1 MKSPFAVRNV
11 RMFIAF
17 RVFFNARFYYPIF
30 TILFLD
36 FGLSLNQF
44 ALLNVVWAATI
55 VLLEVPSG
63 ALADILG
70 RKNLLV
76 GAGALMVVEMALLCF
91 APRGNPDLLFIF
103 FLGNRILSG
112 AAEAAA
118 SGADEALAYDAL
130 KERGQSDAWG
140 MVLETQMR
148 VRSLVYVFA
157 MITGAVVYD
166 PALMQTAV
174 DLLGVNFTVTAAHT
188 LRLPVFLTLVMAIL
202 TFITTCRMRE
212 TGAGGGGEDP
222 ASESPGASVV
232 SAFRLTFRAGGWIR
246 HTPLAL
252 VLIASGLVFDNVIRM
267 ILTLNS
273 QYYRTIQ
280 FPEAVFGVIGSA
292 MAVLGMIIPR
302 LAWRL
307 SEKRTPRFNFGV
319 LIVLTVIGLFGMTL
333 VIPYFGL
340 APVVLLVSAM
350 YLMNFFLSHYL
361 NQITPSH
368 QRATVLSFKGLS
380 FNLAYGVA
388 GLLYSLL
395 IALQRP
401 EILAA
406 HPELAG
412 EALET
417 ASFIAS
423 IQWFPWYFLVT
434 LGVLFIFSKRQLKN
448 TSEYKKINLGK

>member
-1 MKSPFAVRNV
+1 MRSPFAVRNV

-63 ALADILG
+63 ALADIMG

-76 GAGALMVVEMALLCF
+76 SAGVLMVVEMALLCF
-91 APRGNPDLLFIF
+91 APRGNPDLLFAF
-103 FLGNRILSG
+103 FMANRILSG

-130 KERGQSDAWG
+130 KERGQSEAWG
-140 MVLETQMR
+140 MVLEKQMR
-148 VRSLVYVFA
+148 MRSLAYVFA
-157 MITGAVVYD
+157 MVMGAAVYD
-166 PALMQTAV
+166 PALVQRGM
-174 DLLGVNFTVTAAHT
+174 DLIGMDVTVTGAQT
-188 LRLPVFLTLVMAIL
+188 LRLPLYLTLVMAVL
-202 TFITTCRMRE
+202 TLITTLRMQE
-212 TGAGGGGEDP
+212 TGTVNGGDESEPEGLW
-222 ASESPGASVV
+222 ASAV
-232 SAFRLTFRAGGWIR
+232 SAFKLTFRAGRWIR
-246 HTPLAL
+246 QTPFAL
-252 VLIASGLVFDNVIRM
+252 VLIASGLVFDNVVRM

-280 FPEAVFGVIGSA
+280 IPEAVFGVIGSA

-302 LAWRL
+302 LAHRL
-307 SEKRTPRFNFGV
+307 SETRTPVQNLNV
-319 LIVLTVIGLFGMTL
+319 LIALTVIGLFGMTRVL
-333 VIPYFGL
+333 PYFGL

-361 NQITPSH
+361 NRITPSH

-406 HPELAG
+406 NPGLIG

-423 IQWFPWYFLVT
+423 IQWFPWYFLLT
-434 LGVLFIFSKRQLKN
+434 LAILFIFAGQQLKN
-448 TSEYKKINLGK
+448 STEHKTIHRGE